1 MWYVRL
7 RYTWESDTTVEAQAT
22 TDWKKYR
29 LVKNFDVAP
38 WDIFLC
44 EETKSKEYKYREY
57 LADTYEDNEWTQDII
72 WHGQTEKINIEN
84 REKRNYY
91 HTRANFATKGKALLH
106 YLCTQQ
112 RDNVLQIQGRVVY
125 ICFSSLFKWILSE
138 HQEYYYPKKK
148 VESIYFIDV
157 IKYLEEEGYI
167 YYHRVDE
174 DNWQITFLDTFF
186 QIPTISNFIKEQRKE
201 EKKRFYKIK
210 KAEEIEKANTDKIWK
225 NEYQDIESFQ
235 DISFNKNIIKIW
247 KRKIDMDKTNNVLDI
262 KDEFEKM
269 SKKEYTN
276 QSKFFIAL
284 RTLLAI
290 LIVWERS
297 NRWEKI
303 KFDIDATS
311 FKEEYLKLWKLL
323 DKFPIQN
330 IWKGHANYITVT
342 NNLLDLCTSK
352 LEIPRKNKGQ
362 PYILSIK
369 SLTSKSKK

>member
-1 MWYVRL
+1 
-7 RYTWESDTTVEAQAT
+7 
-22 TDWKKYR
+22 
-29 LVKNFDVAP
+29 
-38 WDIFLC
+38 
-44 EETKSKEYKYREY
+44 
-57 LADTYEDNEWTQDII
+57 
-72 WHGQTEKINIEN
+72 
-84 REKRNYY
+84 
-91 HTRANFATKGKALLH
+91 
-106 YLCTQQ
+106 
-112 RDNVLQIQGRVVY
+112 
-125 ICFSSLFKWILSE
+125 
-138 HQEYYYPKKK
+138 
-148 VESIYFIDV
+148 
-157 IKYLEEEGYI
+157 
-167 YYHRVDE
+167 
-174 DNWQITFLDTFF
+174 
-186 QIPTISNFIKEQRKE
+186 
-201 EKKRFYKIK
+201 
-210 KAEEIEKANTDKIWK
+210 
-225 NEYQDIESFQ
+225 
-235 DISFNKNIIKIW
+235 
-247 KRKIDMDKTNNVLDI
+247 
-262 KDEFEKM
+262 M